1 MVAVPQT
8 GKGETVRPTIPLFAV
23 SLLAC
28 APLHAHAA
36 GPGADDYARAEKVL
50 DYNLKGKV
58 RNAKV
63 DPNWLADG
71 RFWYRR
77 DGAAGA
83 EYVLVDPARRSRAP
97 LFDPARLRQA
107 LAAVAADADPAP
119 RSVHIEDGALRGRF
133 AAGAVALSCDL
144 SAYRC
149 EKSALAAADPLW
161 LASPDGSRAL
171 LVREHNLWLRDLR
184 SGAERQ
190 LTRDGEEHYGYGVL
204 PDFALHAVP
213 RQQGKWKTPPMTVS
227 WSPDGKRVF
236 GTRYDERKVQPY
248 PMVAMAP
255 EDGWKPKVYDIRLGL
270 LGEAE
275 TARDEWYSIDVDAGK
290 VRRIAIPEGWNHA
303 IESDLLGWS
312 ADGRR
317 AYAPI
322 ARYDRPARMQLT
334 EIDLDSGKTRAV
346 LEERS
351 DTRIQLNDFLY
362 SRPAVVVLGARN
374 QIVWFSERDGW
385 GHLYLYDL
393 RDGRLIRQ
401 ITSGPWLVRD
411 VIGVDEARGELFF
424 TAGGREAGDPYQRRL
439 YRISLDGGEP
449 TLLTPEAADHA
460 IEAGASAILGGP
472 PNDQLSPDR
481 AYVVDSYSTLDAAP
495 RTVLRSTRD
504 GAVAMEL
511 ERADDSA
518 VRAAGWVPPQ
528 RLKFTAADGRS
539 EIWATA
545 YFPPDYSKQTARA
558 KQYPVIDAYYGG
570 PQINNAPVGFVDAT
584 ATTNPI
590 SRSALARLGFV
601 TITIDA
607 RGTPGRSQAF
617 HDVSFGDFADPQ
629 IDDHVA
635 AIKQLA
641 ERFPGIDTGRVG
653 VYGHSFG
660 GYTSTRAMLY
670 RPDFY
675 KVAVSSAGPHN
686 YQGMYGGGVNGLER
700 LLGGP
705 PDYGHGRHVQPAPG
719 AIPENYRKL
728 DNAALADRLQ
738 GKLMLVLGDLDENAL
753 PAVTLQFSSALIRA
767 NKDFDLLYLPNQNH
781 ELFRNDA
788 YYTRRMWDYFVE
800 HLGGTKPPVG
810 YKLAPPPGKPS
821 GQVF

>member
-1 MVAVPQT
+1 
-8 GKGETVRPTIPLFAV
+8 VRPTIPLFAA

-28 APLHAHAA
+28 APLHAPAA

-58 RNAKV
+58 RNATV

-83 EYVLVDPARRSRAP
+83 EYVLIDPAKRSREP
-97 LFDPARLRQA
+97 LFDPARLRAA
-107 LAAVAADADPAP
+107 LAAAANAPVTEVALAP
-119 RSVHIEDGALRGRF
+119 VSVRIENGALHARF
-133 AAGAVALSCDL
+133 VAGATTWSCDL
-144 SAYRC
+144 SAYDC
-149 EKSALAAADPLW
+149 KTSTVAAADPLW
-161 LASPDGSRAL
+161 LPSPDGERAL

-184 SGAERQ
+184 SGGERQ
-190 LTRDGEEHYGYGVL
+190 LTRDGEAHYGYGVL

-236 GTRYDERKVQPY
+236 GTRYDERKVKPY

-255 EDGWKPKVYDIRLGL
+255 DDGWRPKVYDIRLGL
-270 LGEAE
+270 LGEADA
-275 TARDEWYSIDVDAGK
+275 ARDEWYSIDVAAAK
-290 VRRIAIPEGWNHA
+290 VRRIAIPAGWNHA
-303 IESDLLGWS
+303 IESDVLGWS

-317 AYAPI
+317 VYAPI

-334 EIDLDSGKTRAV
+334 EIDLDNGDTRAL

-362 SRPAVVVLGARN
+362 SRPAVAVLGARK

-385 GHLYLYDL
+385 GHLYLYGLD
-393 RDGRLIRQ
+393 DGRLVRR

-411 VIGVDEARGELFF
+411 VIGVDEKRGELLF
-424 TAGGREAGDPYQRRL
+424 TAGGREPGDPYQRRL
-439 YRISLDGGEP
+439 YRVSLDGGEP

-460 IEAGASAILGGP
+460 IETGASAILGGP
-472 PNDQLSPDR
+472 PNAPLSPDS

-545 YFPPDYSKQTARA
+545 YFPPDYAKDKARP
-558 KQYPVIDAYYGG
+558 KQYPVIDAFYGG
-570 PQINNAPVGFVDAT
+570 PQINNAPVDFVDAA

-601 TITIDA
+601 VITIDA

-635 AIKQLA
+635 AIEQLA
-641 ERFPGIDTGRVG
+641 QRFPGIDLGRVG

-660 GYTSTRAMLY
+660 GYVSTRAMLH

-700 LLGGP
+700 LLAGL
-705 PDYGHGRHVQPAPG
+705 PDYGDGRRVQPTPG
-719 AIPENYRKL
+719 AVPNNYRPL
-728 DNAALADRLQ
+728 DNAALADKLQ
-738 GKLMLVLGDLDENAL
+738 GKLMLVIGDLDENAL
-753 PAVTLQFSSALIRA
+753 PAVTLQFSAALIRA

-800 HLGGTKPPVG
+800 HLGGHKPPAG
-810 YKLAPPPGKPS
+810 YKLAPPPRKPT
-821 GQVF
+821 GQAF

>member
-1 MVAVPQT
+1 M
-8 GKGETVRPTIPLFAV
+8 RPTSPNVTIALFAAA
-23 SLLAC
+23 LAC
-28 APLHAHAA
+28 AQAQAQAQTP
-36 GPGADDYARAEKVL
+36 GPGAAEYARAEKVL

-58 RNAKV
+58 RNARV
-63 DPNWLADG
+63 EPHWLGDG

-83 EYVLVDPARRSRAP
+83 EYVLVDPAKRSREP
-97 LFDPARLRQA
+97 LFDPARLRPA
-107 LAAVAADADPAP
+107 LAAVAPDAAPAP
-119 RSVHIEDGALRGRF
+119 RSVRFDNGVVHADF
-133 AAGAVALSCDL
+133 AAGASALSCDL

-149 EKSALAAADPLW
+149 EKAAAAVADPLW
-161 LASPDGSRAL
+161 LPSPDGRRAL

-190 LTRDGEEHYGYGVL
+190 LTRDGVAHYGYGVL

-213 RQQGKWKTPPMTVS
+213 NQQGKWKSPPMTVN
-227 WSPDGKRVF
+227 WSPDGKRLF
-236 GTRYDERKVQPY
+236 GTRYDERRVEPY

-255 EDGWKPKVYDIRLGL
+255 EDGWKPKVYEIRLGL
-270 LGEAE
+270 MGEAE

-290 VRRIAIPEGWNHA
+290 VRRIAIPTGWNHA

-312 ADGRR
+312 PDASR
-317 AYAPI
+317 AYVPI
-322 ARYDRPARMQLT
+322 ARYDRPARMRLIEVDLYNGQLRT
-334 EIDLDSGKTRAV
+334 L

-362 SRPAVVVLGARN
+362 SRPAVAVLRARN

-393 RDGRLIRQ
+393 HDGRLIRQ
-401 ITSGPWLVRD
+401 LTSGAWLVRD
-411 VIGVDEARGELFF
+411 VIGVDEKRGELYF
-424 TAGGREAGDPYQRRL
+424 TAGGREPGDPYQRRL
-439 YRISLDGGEP
+439 YRVALDGGEP

-460 IEAGASAILGGP
+460 IEAGASAILGSAA
-472 PNDQLSPDR
+472 QTLMSPDG
-481 AYVVDSYSTLDAAP
+481 AYVVDSYSTLDTAP

-504 GAVAMEL
+504 GAVVLEL

-539 EIWATA
+539 EIYATA
-545 YFPPDYSKQTARA
+545 YFPPEYSTETARP

-601 TITIDA
+601 VITIDA

-617 HDVSFGDFADPQ
+617 HDVSFGAFADPQ

-635 AIKQLA
+635 AIEQLA
-641 ERFPGIDTGRVG
+641 QRFPGIDTGRVG

-660 GYTSTRAMLY
+660 GYTSTRAILY

-675 KVAVSSAGPHN
+675 KVAVSSAGAHN

-700 LLGGP
+700 LLAGP
-705 PDYGHGRHVQPAPG
+705 PDYGNGRRIKPTPG
-719 AIPENYRKL
+719 AVPDNYRAL
-728 DNAALADRLQ
+728 DNAALADKLQ

-753 PAVTLQFSSALIRA
+753 PAVTLQLSSALIRA

-800 HLGGTKPPVG
+800 HLGGSKPPAG
-810 YKLAPPPGKPS
+810 YKLAPPPAKPT

>member
-1 MVAVPQT
+1 
-8 GKGETVRPTIPLFAV
+8 VRPTSPNVTIALFAAA
-23 SLLAC
+23 LAC
-28 APLHAHAA
+28 AQAQAQAQTP
-36 GPGADDYARAEKVL
+36 GPGAAEYARAEKVL

-58 RNAKV
+58 RNARV
-63 DPNWLADG
+63 EPHWLGDG

-83 EYVLVDPARRSRAP
+83 EYVLVDPAKRSREP
-97 LFDPARLRQA
+97 LFDPARLRPA
-107 LAAVAADADPAP
+107 LAAVAPDAAPAP
-119 RSVHIEDGALRGRF
+119 RSVRFDNGVVHADF
-133 AAGAVALSCDL
+133 AAGASALSCDL

-149 EKSALAAADPLW
+149 EKAAAAVADPLW
-161 LASPDGSRAL
+161 LPSPDGRRAL

-190 LTRDGEEHYGYGVL
+190 LTRDGVAHYGYGVL

-213 RQQGKWKTPPMTVS
+213 NQQGKWKSPPMTVN
-227 WSPDGKRVF
+227 WSPDGKRLF
-236 GTRYDERKVQPY
+236 GTRYDERRVEPY

-255 EDGWKPKVYDIRLGL
+255 EDGWKPKVYEIRLGL
-270 LGEAE
+270 MGEAE

-290 VRRIAIPEGWNHA
+290 VRRIAIPTGWNHA

-312 ADGRR
+312 PDASR
-317 AYAPI
+317 AYVPI
-322 ARYDRPARMQLT
+322 ARYDRPARMRLIEVDLYNGQLRT
-334 EIDLDSGKTRAV
+334 L

-362 SRPAVVVLGARN
+362 SRPAVAVLRARN

-393 RDGRLIRQ
+393 HDGRLIRQ
-401 ITSGPWLVRD
+401 LTSGAWLVRD
-411 VIGVDEARGELFF
+411 VIGVDEKRGELYF
-424 TAGGREAGDPYQRRL
+424 TAGGREPGDPYQRRL
-439 YRISLDGGEP
+439 YRVALDGGEP

-460 IEAGASAILGGP
+460 IEAGASAILGSAA
-472 PNDQLSPDR
+472 QTLMSPDG
-481 AYVVDSYSTLDAAP
+481 AYVVDSYSTLDTAP

-504 GAVAMEL
+504 GAVVLEL

-539 EIWATA
+539 EIYATA
-545 YFPPDYSKQTARA
+545 YFPPEYSTETARP

-601 TITIDA
+601 VITIDA

-617 HDVSFGDFADPQ
+617 HDVSFGAFADPQ

-635 AIKQLA
+635 AIEQLA
-641 ERFPGIDTGRVG
+641 QRFPGIDTGRVG

-660 GYTSTRAMLY
+660 GYTSTRAILY

-675 KVAVSSAGPHN
+675 KVAVSSAGAHN

-700 LLGGP
+700 LLAGP
-705 PDYGHGRHVQPAPG
+705 PDYGNGRRIKPTPG
-719 AIPENYRKL
+719 AVPDNYRAL
-728 DNAALADRLQ
+728 DNAALADKLQ

-753 PAVTLQFSSALIRA
+753 PAVTLQLSSALIRA

-800 HLGGTKPPVG
+800 HLGGSKPPAG
-810 YKLAPPPGKPS
+810 YKLAPPPAKPT

>member
-1 MVAVPQT
+1 MGDA
-8 GKGETVRPTIPLFAV
+8 VRPTSPNVTIALFAAA
-23 SLLAC
+23 LAC
-28 APLHAHAA
+28 AQAQAQTP
-36 GPGADDYARAEKVL
+36 GPGAAEYARAEKVL

-58 RNAKV
+58 RNARV
-63 DPNWLADG
+63 EPNWLGDG

-83 EYVLVDPARRSRAP
+83 EYVLVDPAKRSREP
-97 LFDPARLRQA
+97 LFDPARLRPA
-107 LAAVAADADPAP
+107 LAAVAPDAAPAP
-119 RSVHIEDGALRGRF
+119 RSVRADNGVLHADF
-133 AAGAVALSCDL
+133 AAGAAALSCDL

-149 EKSALAAADPLW
+149 EKAAVAVADPLW
-161 LASPDGSRAL
+161 LPSPDGRRAL

-184 SGAERQ
+184 SGAERR
-190 LTRDGEEHYGYGVL
+190 LTRDGVAHYGYGVL

-213 RQQGKWKTPPMTVS
+213 NQQGKWKSPPMTVN

-236 GTRYDERKVQPY
+236 GTRYDERRVEPY

-255 EDGWKPKVYDIRLGL
+255 EDGWKPKVYEIRLGL
-270 LGEAE
+270 MGEAE

-290 VRRIAIPEGWNHA
+290 VRRIAIPAGWNHA

-312 ADGRR
+312 PDASR
-317 AYAPI
+317 AYVPI
-322 ARYDRPARMQLT
+322 ARYDRPARMRLIEVDLSNGQLRT
-334 EIDLDSGKTRAV
+334 L

-362 SRPAVVVLGARN
+362 SRPAVAVLRERN

-393 RDGRLIRQ
+393 HDGRLVRRL
-401 ITSGPWLVRD
+401 TSGAWLVRD
-411 VIGVDEARGELFF
+411 VIGVDEKRGELYF
-424 TAGGREAGDPYQRRL
+424 TAGGREPGDPYQRRL
-439 YRISLDGGEP
+439 YRVALDGGEP

-460 IEAGASAILGGP
+460 IEAGASAILGSAAQ
-472 PNDQLSPDR
+472 NLLSPDG
-481 AYVVDSYSTLDAAP
+481 AYVVDSYSTLDTAP

-504 GAVAMEL
+504 GAVVLEL

-539 EIWATA
+539 EIYATA
-545 YFPPDYSKQTARA
+545 YFPPEYSRETARP

-601 TITIDA
+601 VITIDA

-635 AIKQLA
+635 AIEQLA
-641 ERFPGIDTGRVG
+641 QRFPGIDTGRVG

-660 GYTSTRAMLY
+660 GYTSTRAILY

-675 KVAVSSAGPHN
+675 KVAVSSAGAHN

-700 LLGGP
+700 LLAGP
-705 PDYGHGRHVQPAPG
+705 PDYGNGRRIKPTPG
-719 AIPENYRKL
+719 AVPDNYRAL
-728 DNAALADRLQ
+728 DNAALADKLQ

-753 PAVTLQFSSALIRA
+753 PAVTLQLSSALIRA

-800 HLGGTKPPVG
+800 HLGGSKPPTG
-810 YKLAPPPGKPS
+810 YKLAPPPAKPS

>member
-1 MVAVPQT
+1 M
-8 GKGETVRPTIPLFAV
+8 RPTSPNATIALFAAA
-23 SLLAC
+23 LAC
-28 APLHAHAA
+28 AQAQAQAQTP
-36 GPGADDYARAEKVL
+36 GPGAADYARAEKVL

-58 RNAKV
+58 RNARV
-63 DPNWLADG
+63 EPHWLGDG

-77 DGAAGA
+77 DGEAGA
-83 EYVLVDPARRSRAP
+83 EYVLVDPAKRSREP
-97 LFDPARLRQA
+97 LFDPARLRPA
-107 LAAVAADADPAP
+107 LAAVAPDAAPAP
-119 RSVHIEDGALRGRF
+119 RSVRVDNGVLHADF
-133 AAGAVALSCDL
+133 AAGANALSCDL

-149 EKSALAAADPLW
+149 EKAAVAVADPLW
-161 LASPDGSRAL
+161 LPSPDGRRAL

-190 LTRDGEEHYGYGVL
+190 LTRDGVAHYGYGVL

-213 RQQGKWKTPPMTVS
+213 NQQGKWKSPPMTVN

-236 GTRYDERKVQPY
+236 GTRYDERRVEPY

-255 EDGWKPKVYDIRLGL
+255 EDGWKPKVYEIRLGL
-270 LGEAE
+270 MGEAE

-290 VRRIAIPEGWNHA
+290 VRRIAIPTGWNHA

-312 ADGRR
+312 PDASR
-317 AYAPI
+317 AYVPI
-322 ARYDRPARMQLT
+322 ARYDRPARMRLIEVDLYNGQLRT
-334 EIDLDSGKTRAV
+334 L

-362 SRPAVVVLGARN
+362 SRPAVAVLRARN

-401 ITSGPWLVRD
+401 LTSGAWLVRD
-411 VIGVDEARGELFF
+411 VIGVDEKRGELYF
-424 TAGGREAGDPYQRRL
+424 TAGGREPGDPYQRRL
-439 YRISLDGGEP
+439 YRIALDGGEP

-460 IEAGASAILGGP
+460 IEAGASAILGSAA
-472 PNDQLSPDR
+472 QTLMSPDG
-481 AYVVDSYSTLDAAP
+481 AYVVDSYSTLDIAP

-504 GAVAMEL
+504 GAVVLEL
-511 ERADDSA
+511 ERADDQA

-539 EIWATA
+539 EIYATA
-545 YFPPDYSKQTARA
+545 YFPPEYSRETARP

-617 HDVSFGDFADPQ
+617 HDVSFGAFADPQ

-635 AIKQLA
+635 AIEQLA
-641 ERFPGIDTGRVG
+641 QRFPGIDTGRVG

-660 GYTSTRAMLY
+660 GYTSTRAILY

-675 KVAVSSAGPHN
+675 KVAVSSAGAHN

-700 LLGGP
+700 LLAGP
-705 PDYGHGRHVQPAPG
+705 PDYGNGRRIKPTPG
-719 AIPENYRKL
+719 AVPDNYRAL
-728 DNAALADRLQ
+728 DNAALADKLQ

-753 PAVTLQFSSALIRA
+753 PAVTLQLSSALIRA

-800 HLGGTKPPVG
+800 HLGGSKPPAG
-810 YKLAPPPGKPS
+810 YKLAPPPAKPT

>member
-1 MVAVPQT
+1 M
-8 GKGETVRPTIPLFAV
+8 RPTSPKVVIPLLAAA
-23 SLLAC
+23 LAC
-28 APLHAHAA
+28 AQAQAQTS
-36 GPGADDYARAEKVL
+36 GPGAADYARAEKVL

-58 RNAKV
+58 RNARV
-63 DPNWLADG
+63 EPHWLDDG

-83 EYVLVDPARRSRAP
+83 EYVLVDPARRSREP
-97 LFDPARLRQA
+97 LFDPVRLRAA
-107 LAAVAADADPAP
+107 LAALAPEARPAP
-119 RSVHIEDGALRGRF
+119 LSVRADGGVLHARF
-133 AAGAVALSCDL
+133 AAATATLSCDL

-149 EKSALAAADPLW
+149 EKAGLGAPDPLW
-161 LASPDGSRAL
+161 LPSPDGSRAL

-184 SGAERQ
+184 DGSERQ
-190 LTRDGEEHYGYGVL
+190 LTRDGEAHYGYGVL
-204 PDFALHAVP
+204 PDFALRAVP
-213 RQQGKWKTPPMTVS
+213 RQQGKWNGPPMTVS

-236 GTRYDERKVQPY
+236 GTRYDERRVEPY

-255 EDGWKPKVYDIRLGL
+255 EDGWKPKVYEIRLGL
-270 LGEAE
+270 LGEAQ
-275 TARDEWYSIDVDAGK
+275 TARDEWYSIDVDAGR
-290 VRRIAIPEGWNHA
+290 VRRIAIAEGWNHA

-322 ARYDRPARMQLT
+322 ARYGSPARMRLI
-334 EIDLDSGKTRAV
+334 EIDLDSGTTREV

-362 SRPAVVVLGARN
+362 SRPAVAVLAARN

-385 GHLYLYDL
+385 GHLYLHDL
-393 RDGRLIRQ
+393 RDGRRIRQ
-401 ITSGPWLVRD
+401 LTSGPWLVRD
-411 VIGVDEARGELFF
+411 VIGVDERRGELYF
-424 TAGGREAGDPYQRRL
+424 TAGGREPGDPYQRRL
-439 YRISLDGGEP
+439 YKVSLDGGAP

-472 PNDQLSPDR
+472 PGRLLSPSAD
-481 AYVVDSYSTLDAAP
+481 YVIDSYSTLDAAP

-504 GAVAMEL
+504 GAEVMEL

-518 VRAAGWVPPQ
+518 VRAAGWTPPR
-528 RLKFTAADGRS
+528 RLKFVAADGRS
-539 EIWATA
+539 EIYATA
-545 YFPPDYSKQTARA
+545 YFPPDYDEKTVKPR
-558 KQYPVIDAYYGG
+558 QYPVIDAFYGG
-570 PQINNAPVGFVDAT
+570 PQINNAPVGFADAT

-635 AIKQLA
+635 AIEQLA
-641 ERFPGIDTGRVG
+641 ERFPGIDAGRVG

-705 PDYGHGRHVQPAPG
+705 PDYGDGRRVRPAPG

-728 DNAALADRLQ
+728 DNAALADKLQ
-738 GKLMLVLGDLDENAL
+738 GKLLLVLGDLDENAL
-753 PAVTLQFSSALIRA
+753 PAVTLQFSAALIRA

-800 HLGGTKPPVG
+800 HLGGTKPPAG
-810 YKLAPPPGKPS
+810 YRLAPPPGKPS

>member
-1 MVAVPQT
+1 M
-8 GKGETVRPTIPLFAV
+8 RPTIPLFAA

-28 APLHAHAA
+28 APLHAPAA

-83 EYVLVDPARRSRAP
+83 EYVLIDPAKRSRAP
-97 LFDPARLRQA
+97 LFDPARLRAA
-107 LAAVAADADPAP
+107 LAAAADAPANALATDAALAP
-119 RSVHIEDGALRGRF
+119 VSVRIENGALHARF
-133 AAGAVALSCDL
+133 VAGATTLSCDL
-144 SAYRC
+144 SAYDC
-149 EKSALAAADPLW
+149 KTSTVAAADPLW
-161 LASPDGSRAL
+161 LPSPDGERAL

-190 LTRDGEEHYGYGVL
+190 LTRDGEAHYGYGVL

-227 WSPDGKRVF
+227 WSPDGRRVF

-255 EDGWKPKVYDIRLGL
+255 DDGWKPKVYDIRLGL

-275 TARDEWYSIDVDAGK
+275 TARDEWFSIDVATAK
-290 VRRIAIPEGWNHA
+290 VRRIAIPAGWNHA
-303 IESDLLGWS
+303 IESDVLGWS

-317 AYAPI
+317 VYAPI

-334 EIDLDSGKTRAV
+334 EIDLDRGDTRAL

-362 SRPAVVVLGARN
+362 SRPAVAVLGARK

-393 RDGRLIRQ
+393 NDGRLVRRL
-401 ITSGPWLVRD
+401 TSGPWLVRD
-411 VIGVDEARGELFF
+411 VIGVDEKRGELWF
-424 TAGGREAGDPYQRRL
+424 TAGGREPGDPYQRRL
-439 YRISLDGGEP
+439 YRVSLDGGEP
-449 TLLTPEAADHA
+449 TLLTPETADHA

-472 PNDQLSPDR
+472 PNDPLSPDG
-481 AYVVDSYSTLDAAP
+481 AYVIDSYSTLDTAP
-495 RTVLRSTRD
+495 RTVLRSARD

-545 YFPPDYSKQTARA
+545 YFPPDYAKDKAKS
-558 KQYPVIDAYYGG
+558 KQYPVIDAFYGG
-570 PQINNAPVGFVDAT
+570 PQINNAPVGFVDAA

-601 TITIDA
+601 VITIDA

-635 AIKQLA
+635 AIEQLA
-641 ERFPGIDTGRVG
+641 QRFPGIDIGRVG

-660 GYTSTRAMLY
+660 GYVSTRAMLH
-670 RPDFY
+670 RPDVY

-700 LLGGP
+700 LLAGP
-705 PDYGHGRHVQPAPG
+705 PDYGDGRRVQPTPG
-719 AIPENYRKL
+719 AVPNNYRAL
-728 DNAALADRLQ
+728 DNAALADKLQ
-738 GKLMLVLGDLDENAL
+738 GKLMLVIGDLDENAL
-753 PAVTLQFSSALIRA
+753 PAVTLQFSAALIRA

-800 HLGGTKPPVG
+800 HLGGHQPPAG